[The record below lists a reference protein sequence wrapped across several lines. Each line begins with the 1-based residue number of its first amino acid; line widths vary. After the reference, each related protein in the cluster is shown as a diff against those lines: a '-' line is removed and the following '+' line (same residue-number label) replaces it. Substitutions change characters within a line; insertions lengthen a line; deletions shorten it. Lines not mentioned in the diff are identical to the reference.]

1 MSLDGQGVPAGRR
14 LLTPRVL
21 ALLARDYPAEDV
33 PGIRERLEQLD
44 LGPWKTPATD
54 DGRERVIAAI
64 VILGRGDLDRLD
76 HAIDRAT
83 RDWRDVLVWA
93 GLGQGDW
100 AARIDERFGPADAEP

>member
-1 MSLDGQGVPAGRR
+1 
-14 LLTPRVL
+14 
-21 ALLARDYPAEDV
+21 
-33 PGIRERLEQLD
+33 
-44 LGPWKTPATD
+44 
-54 DGRERVIAAI
+54 VIAAI

-100 AARIDERFGPADAEP
+100 AARLDEGFGPADAEP